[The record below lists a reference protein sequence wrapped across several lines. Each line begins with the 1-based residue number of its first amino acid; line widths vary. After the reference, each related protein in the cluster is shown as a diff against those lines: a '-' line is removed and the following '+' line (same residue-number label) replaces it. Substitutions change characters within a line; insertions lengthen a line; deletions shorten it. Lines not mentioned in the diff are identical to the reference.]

1 MGNAA
6 KKQEAKEQ
14 AAKLQDFCEH
24 WDETLELLK
33 AVGADESEALDF
45 GKKLSVALD
54 ALDAG
59 LEILSELELI
69 DKLCIELSGWTDEGR
84 NASVNYS
91 TSREMDEE
99 GEYQEVIRKETLFQE
114 SI

>member
-24 WDETLELLK
+24 WDETLETLK
-33 AVGADESEALDF
+33 AVGADESEAFEF
-45 GKKLSVALD
+45 GTKLALAQD

-59 LEILSELELI
+59 LEILSALGLI
-69 DKLCIELSGWTDEGR
+69 DSLSIRLSGWTEEGR